1 MQVLESALERVLYSR
16 VGEAYTAQLR
26 DDHGARVS
34 SWDHHFLKVTS
45 TFLNHSFQKD
55 PHIFQM

>member
-16 VGEAYTAQLR
+16 VGEAYTVQLG

-34 SWDHHFLKVTS
+34 LWDHHFSQSNVYFS
-45 TFLNHSFQKD
+45 Y
-55 PHIFQM
+55 P